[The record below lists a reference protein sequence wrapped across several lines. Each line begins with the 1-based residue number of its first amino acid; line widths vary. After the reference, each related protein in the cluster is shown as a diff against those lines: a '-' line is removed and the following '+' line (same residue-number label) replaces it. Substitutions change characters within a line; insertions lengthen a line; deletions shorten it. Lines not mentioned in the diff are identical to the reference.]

1 MKQET
6 IRPET
11 IRPETMLARE
21 FNTFVDEP
29 MEEYT
34 SFKIGGKADIL
45 ALPKNKIEL
54 TNLIQRAWELDIP
67 VTLVGKGTNLL
78 ISDRGV
84 RGLVIVTKL
93 LKSKIEIVE
102 TDADTKTII
111 VDAGERLSK
120 ICQFAINNSLS
131 GLEFA
136 AGIPGT
142 IGGAIKMN
150 AGTRSGDIS
159 AIIQSIEV
167 LDENTFEIN
176 TIQKKL
182 LDFSYRHLN
191 SSGIIVS
198 AAITLKKENQK
209 MIEEIFKYNLVKR
222 NADQPISN
230 ASAGCF
236 FKNPAIG
243 KSAGE
248 LIEKSGLKGV
258 RVNDAVVSKKH
269 SNFIVNMGNASCKDV
284 LLLKQHI
291 QEKVFAKFNILLETE
306 VRIEGE

>member
-1 MKQET
+1 MIKEALK
-6 IRPET
+6 PET
-11 IRPETMLARE
+11 KLARE
-21 FNTFVDEP
+21 FNILFDEP
-29 MEEYT
+29 MKEYT
-34 SFKIGGKADIL
+34 SFKIGGRADLL

-67 VTLVGKGTNLL
+67 VTLFGKGTNLL
-78 ISDRGV
+78 ISDRGI
-84 RGLVIVTKL
+84 RGLVIITKQ
-93 LKSKIEIVE
+93 LKSKIEIIE
-102 TDADTKTII
+102 TASDTKTIL

-159 AIIQSIEV
+159 TTIQSIEV
-167 LDENTFEIN
+167 LDGNTFEI
-176 TIQKKL
+176 KKIEKNL
-182 LDFSYRHLN
+182 LDFSYRHLDL
-191 SSGIIVS
+191 SGVIVS
-198 AAITLKKENQK
+198 AAITLKKGNQK
-209 MIEEIFKYNLVKR
+209 KIEEIFKNNLAKR
-222 NADQPISN
+222 NANQPVAH

-236 FKNPAIG
+236 FKNPALG

-258 RVNDAVVSKKH
+258 CVNDAVVSQKH
-269 SNFIVNMGNASCKDV
+269 GNFIVNTGNASCEDV
-284 LLLKQHI
+284 LLLKQQI
-291 QEKVFAKFNILLETE
+291 QKIVFQKFNVLLETE